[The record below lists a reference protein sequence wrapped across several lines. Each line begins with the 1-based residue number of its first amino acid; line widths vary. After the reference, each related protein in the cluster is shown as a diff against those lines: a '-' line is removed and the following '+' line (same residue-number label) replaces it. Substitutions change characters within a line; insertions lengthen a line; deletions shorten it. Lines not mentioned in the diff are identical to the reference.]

1 MITLQNYY
9 FHTFYVSELCVCVC
23 AHVFS
28 TDYLD
33 LESHIKAIY

>member
-9 FHTFYVSELCVCVC
+9 FHTFYVSELCVC
-23 AHVFS
+23 ADVFS

-33 LESHIKAIY
+33 L